1 MPDRTATH
9 HALHTL
15 FHPRAVAVIGASDDT
30 TKHGYIVLN
39 NVRAAGF
46 TGGIYGISRRLKEV
60 DGIACYPDLAAL
72 PEPVDVAFLAIP
84 AEAAVQAVRDCA
96 RAGLAAAIVGSAGYA
111 ESLEAGGAER
121 QAELARVA
129 AEEGIRIVGPN
140 CNGIYNAH
148 LPLSI
153 GFNTSHAKRQPAGGI
168 SIFSHSGAL
177 FDAMAGRLRMLG
189 AGLSLFA
196 SAGNEADL
204 SVLDY
209 MEYAIG
215 HAPTRVIAL
224 LIDSL
229 DDGARFRRLALQAA
243 AAGKHVVA
251 LKIGGSEAGARAAV
265 AHSSRIAGDN
275 AAYAALFEASGV
287 ATVASLEGFMT
298 AAALLDRYGR
308 RLGGLGAMST
318 SGAGASLLADRCAAL
333 GVPLAALAPDT
344 HRRIDGHRM
353 FSRIGNPLDLG
364 IFGGMRRAGEVP
376 SLLAGDAGVGAALAL
391 VHSMNPW
398 QGDPIRAALAEAR
411 ETSGKPLLIVAPGG
425 MPDTE
430 RAWYETRD
438 TPVFAETD
446 IVLEAIGAMLTPLPA
461 LAGAVVASE
470 GAPSPPR
477 VTVREGASSP
487 PPVMVREGAPSPPPV
502 MVREGAPSPPPVMV
516 REGAPSP
523 PPVMV
528 REGAPSPPP
537 VMVREGAPSTTCDA
551 AGAKEVAD
559 GGPKPTPRHLTQGP
573 GTTKSAD
580 LPQRTL
586 TEPESL
592 ALLGT
597 FGVKVVE
604 TVECSTIDT
613 VLAAAE
619 QAGWPVVLKGVA
631 EGVAHKSDLGLVH
644 TNLRDAAALRAAY
657 ATLGTARAIVQ
668 PMVPA
673 ALEAIAGISRS
684 PGVGLVLLCGLGGI
698 YAEALRDVC
707 LWPVPI
713 TREAIADKLAHSSL
727 GRVLASPRWQHPDA
741 ARAFIDLLLALQNLA
756 VALGDRLEAV
766 DINPVML
773 GAMGAVAVDALVVPR
788 P

>member
-1 MPDRTATH
+1 MPDRIATQQ
-9 HALHTL
+9 ALHTL

-46 TGGIYGISRRLKEV
+46 SGGIYGISRRLKEV
-60 DGIACYPDLAAL
+60 DGIECHPDLTSL

-96 RAGLAAAIVGSAGYA
+96 RAGLTAVIVGSAGYA

-121 QAELARVA
+121 QEDLARIA

-153 GFNTSHAKRQPAGGI
+153 GFNTAHAKRQPPGGI

-177 FDAMAGRLRMLG
+177 FDAMAGRLHMLG

-215 HAPTRVIAL
+215 HAPTCVIAL

-308 RLGGLGAMST
+308 AAGALGALST
-318 SGAGASLLADRCAAL
+318 SGAGASLIADRCAAL
-333 GVPLAALAPDT
+333 GVPLAALSPDT
-344 HRRIDGHRM
+344 HRRIDSHRM
-353 FSRIGNPLDLG
+353 FSRVGNPLDLG

-376 SLLAGDAGVGAALAL
+376 SLLANDAGVGVTLAL

-398 QGDPIRAALAEAR
+398 QGDPIRAALATAR

-425 MPDTE
+425 MPEAE

-438 TPVFAETD
+438 MNLFTETD
-446 IVLEAIGAMLTPLPA
+446 IVLEAIGAMLTPLPDPLPLHSA
-461 LAGAVVASE
+461 TATPAM
-470 GAPSPPR
+470 PP
-477 VTVREGASSP
+477 
-487 PPVMVREGAPSPPPV
+487 
-502 MVREGAPSPPPVMV
+502 
-516 REGAPSP
+516 
-523 PPVMV
+523 
-528 REGAPSPPP
+528 
-537 VMVREGAPSTTCDA
+537 
-551 AGAKEVAD
+551 
-559 GGPKPTPRHLTQGP
+559 
-573 GTTKSAD
+573 
-580 LPQRTL
+580 RTL

-592 ALLGT
+592 RLLRE
-597 FGVKVVE
+597 FGVPVVE
-604 TVECSTIDT
+604 TVECATFDAAR
-613 VLAAAE
+613 AAAE
-619 QAGWPVVLKGVA
+619 HVGWPVVLKGVA
-631 EGVAHKSDLGLVH
+631 ENVAHKSELGLVR
-644 TNLRDAAALRAAY
+644 TNLRDADALQAAY
-657 ATLGTARAIVQ
+657 ATLGTPRAIVQ

-707 LWPVPI
+707 IWPVPVS
-713 TREAIADKLAHSSL
+713 REAISRKLAQNSL

-741 ARAFIDLLLALQNLA
+741 ARAFIELLLGLQNLA

-773 GAMGAVAVDALVVPR
+773 GAAGAVAVDALVVPR
-788 P
+788 A

>member
-275 AAYAALFEASGV
+275 AAYQALFEASGV

-308 RLGGLGAMST
+308 RPGGLGAMST

-333 GVPLAALAPDT
+333 RVPLAALAPDT
-344 HRRIDGHRM
+344 HRRIDSHRM

-376 SLLAGDAGVGAALAL
+376 SLLAGDAGVAAALAL

-398 QGDPIRAALAEAR
+398 QGDPIRAALANAR

-438 TPVFAETD
+438 MPVFSETD
-446 IVLEAIGAMLTPLPA
+446 IVLEAIGAMLTPLPVA
-461 LAGAVVASE
+461 MPEGSAVST
-470 GAPSPPR
+470 PS
-477 VTVREGASSP
+477 
-487 PPVMVREGAPSPPPV
+487 
-502 MVREGAPSPPPVMV
+502 
-516 REGAPSP
+516 
-523 PPVMV
+523 
-528 REGAPSPPP
+528 
-537 VMVREGAPSTTCDA
+537 
-551 AGAKEVAD
+551 
-559 GGPKPTPRHLTQGP
+559 
-573 GTTKSAD
+573 

-592 ALLGT
+592 NLLRA
-597 FGVKVVE
+597 FAVPVVN
-604 TVECSTIDT
+604 TVECGTIDA

-631 EGVAHKSDLGLVH
+631 EGVAHKSDIGLVR
-644 TNLRDAAALRAAY
+644 TDLRDAAALRAAY

-673 ALEAIAGISRS
+673 SLEAIAGISRS

-698 YAEALRDVC
+698 YAEALRDAC
-707 LWPVPI
+707 LWPVPVS
-713 TREAIADKLAHSSL
+713 REAIADKLAHSSL

-773 GAMGAVAVDALVVPR
+773 GALGAVAVDALVVPR
-788 P
+788 T